1 MRITLTV
8 FISAIIFTCFTSSVA
23 FSSPSDCTNVYN
35 NATRNISFSQK
46 QKKELSYYFN
56 QHCQINGEINES
68 SLSVGVDVIVKQIP
82 FNFSANSNS
91 AKQKLEEFC
100 KMGVEHNYSSSMQTD
115 FRDEVVVAALNNF
128 NQCLALDSRG
138 LRITH
143 EEQPPES
150 VIIHGALTNMYTSPT
165 LDAITY
171 SDNVSCSS
179 NNFSANGNAIKLIGD
194 QSLKIKKNFAIT
206 CKRIG
211 KTENG
216 QTYYPRAIIGLATSL
231 GPYTVELSEDQL
243 YGFMLASQAKNNYDI
258 MSSQMNNA
266 IQERNAAIAREKSL
280 EDRLSRVS
288 VNVKTISTGEYDPPS
303 TRFFQPRLYCET
315 DVHTWAKQQCGA
327 AEAAVH
333 KVGQHDGN
341 KCGYQHFVVT
351 CLNKP

>member
-1 MRITLTV
+1 MRITWTV
-8 FISAIIFTCFTSSVA
+8 LISAITLTYFTLPVA
-23 FSSPSDCTNVYN
+23 FSAPSDCTTVYN
-35 NATRNISFSQK
+35 NATRNINFSQK
-46 QKKELSYYFN
+46 QKRELSYYFN
-56 QHCQINGEINES
+56 QHCQKNGEVNES
-68 SLSVGVDVIVKQIP
+68 SLSVGIDVIVKQIP
-82 FNFSANSNS
+82 FNFSANSNN
-91 AKQKLEEFC
+91 AQKKLEEFC
-100 KMGVEHNYSSSMQTD
+100 KMGVEQNYSSFIQTD
-115 FRDEVVVAALNNF
+115 FKDEVVVAALNSF
-128 NQCLALDSRG
+128 NQCLALDNRG

-179 NNFSANGNAIKLIGD
+179 NNFSANGKAIQLIGD

-206 CKRIG
+206 CKRTAKI
-211 KTENG
+211 ENG
-216 QTYYPRAIIGLATSL
+216 QTYYQRAVIGLATSL

-243 YGFMLASQAKNNYDI
+243 YGFMLASQAKNNYNI

-288 VNVKTISTGEYDPPS
+288 VNVKTLSIGEYGPPS
-303 TRFFQPRLYCET
+303 TQFFQPRLYCGT
-315 DVHTWAKQQCGA
+315 DVQTWAKQQCGA

-333 KVGQHDGN
+333 HIGGYGGN
-341 KCGYQHFVVT
+341 KCGYNHFVVT
-351 CLNKP
+351 CLNRP